1 MKASYALYR
10 RLLGYT
16 RPYSRGFVFAILGMI
31 VAAAT
36 EPLFPA
42 LMKPLLDDGFV
53 NQSGLPLWVVPTAL
67 IAIFVVRGI
76 ATFTSSYA
84 MAWVANKVLVDL
96 RRQMFDRMLRL
107 PASEF
112 EREASGLLISKLV
125 FEVTN
130 VTGAATRVLTV
141 VVRDS
146 LVVVGLLGWLVYL
159 NWRLTLVALVLI
171 PVTALIIGF
180 YSRRMRVL
188 SRRNLEQTGELT
200 RVVEEAVHG
209 FKVIKIFDAYEHQS
223 RVFERTVERLRGFA
237 MRMTVAG
244 SATVPITQLAAS
256 VAVAVVVTIAL
267 VQAGT
272 GQTTVGGFV
281 SFITAML
288 MLLAPLKHL
297 ADVNHEL
304 QRGLAAAE
312 AVFSLLDRPLEAD
325 EGTRRLERATGA
337 LRFENVGFRYP
348 GSETAALAGINLDI
362 RAGEVIALVGTSGS
376 GKTTLVNLLP
386 RFIEPTEGRILLD
399 GIPLGEFRLADLR
412 AQLGMVSQDIVLFN
426 DTVRA
431 NVCFGATQPPGEQ
444 AIWAALRAAAL
455 EDHIRALPGGLEHEI
470 GERGN
475 RLSGGQRQRLAIAR
489 ALLKDP
495 PILLLDEATSALDSR
510 TERDVQE
517 ALERVMRG
525 RTTFVI
531 AHRLSTIERADRILV
546 LEQGRVVEQGAH
558 AELLAANGRYAS
570 LHRLQ
575 FDRPPVDDAATAS
588 PREVREA
595 P

>member
-1 MKASYALYR
+1 RSLRISLSPFLWQPRLGRHRSWLVSHRGSTGPQHHPLLLARRPVLHRQRPQQQARPLSARHRAAELRPPLRSCPARRSDARQGPFGGPLLGRRGGFLRLCDRSPPGRAFRRPASGRDPRLARAACGNGFLARYGPCAELARAPPPAQDEARVAAGHRPQSPPLPTHRRRHRCDPPGAAPASPGPRLKQSYALYR
-10 RLLGYT
+10 RLLAQT

-67 IAIFVVRGI
+67 ITIFVVRGI

-96 RRQMFDRMLRL
+96 RRKMFDHMLRL

-130 VTGAATRVLTV
+130 VTGAATWVLTV

-159 NWRLTLVALVLI
+159 NWRLTLVAIVLI
-171 PVTALIIGF
+171 PVTGLIIGF
-180 YSRRMRVL
+180 YSKRMRVL

-209 FKVIKIFDAYEHQS
+209 FKVIKIFDAYAHES
-223 RVFERTVERLRGFA
+223 RVFERTAERLRGFA

-312 AVFSLLDRPLEAD
+312 AVFSLLDRQPEAD
-325 EGTRRLERATGA
+325 AGTRSIERATGA
-337 LRFENVGFRYP
+337 LRFENVGFTYA
-348 GSETAALAGINLDI
+348 GSE
-362 RAGEVIALVGTSGS
+362 S
-376 GKTTLVNLLP
+376 
-386 RFIEPTEGRILLD
+386 
-399 GIPLGEFRLADLR
+399 
-412 AQLGMVSQDIVLFN
+412 
-426 DTVRA
+426 
-431 NVCFGATQPPGEQ
+431 
-444 AIWAALRAAAL
+444 
-455 EDHIRALPGGLEHEI
+455 
-470 GERGN
+470 
-475 RLSGGQRQRLAIAR
+475 
-489 ALLKDP
+489 
-495 PILLLDEATSALDSR
+495 
-510 TERDVQE
+510 
-517 ALERVMRG
+517 
-525 RTTFVI
+525 
-531 AHRLSTIERADRILV
+531 
-546 LEQGRVVEQGAH
+546 
-558 AELLAANGRYAS
+558 
-570 LHRLQ
+570 
-575 FDRPPVDDAATAS
+575 
-588 PREVREA
+588 
-595 P
+595 

>member
-1 MKASYALYR
+1 VRDRPQPTALQPPRPGRRGHPPGAARSRRGRGLKKSYALYR

-16 RPYSRGFVFAILGMI
+16 RPYARGFVFAILGMI

-42 LMKPLLDDGFV
+42 LMKPLLDEGFV
-53 NQSGLPLWVVPTAL
+53 NKSGLPLWVVPTAL

-96 RRQMFDRMLRL
+96 RRQMFAHMLRL

-159 NWRLTLVALVLI
+159 NWRLTLVAIVLI
-171 PVTALIIGF
+171 PVTGLIIGF
-180 YSRRMRVL
+180 YSKRMRVL

-200 RVVEEAVHG
+200 RV
-209 FKVIKIFDAYEHQS
+209 IKIYDASAPES
-223 RVFERTVERLRGFA
+223 RVCARTAERLRGFA
-237 MRMTVAG
+237 MRMPVAG
-244 SATVPITQLAAS
+244 SATVPLTQLAAS

-281 SFITAML
+281 SFIAAML

-312 AVFSLLDRPLEAD
+312 AVFSLLDRQPEAD
-325 EGTRRLERATGA
+325 AGTRSIERATGA
-337 LRFENVGFRYP
+337 LRFENVGFTYA
-348 GSETAALAGINLDI
+348 GSESAALADINLDI
-362 RAGEVIALVGTSGS
+362 RAG
-376 GKTTLVNLLP
+376 
-386 RFIEPTEGRILLD
+386 
-399 GIPLGEFRLADLR
+399 
-412 AQLGMVSQDIVLFN
+412 
-426 DTVRA
+426 
-431 NVCFGATQPPGEQ
+431 
-444 AIWAALRAAAL
+444 
-455 EDHIRALPGGLEHEI
+455 
-470 GERGN
+470 
-475 RLSGGQRQRLAIAR
+475 
-489 ALLKDP
+489 
-495 PILLLDEATSALDSR
+495 
-510 TERDVQE
+510 
-517 ALERVMRG
+517 
-525 RTTFVI
+525 
-531 AHRLSTIERADRILV
+531 
-546 LEQGRVVEQGAH
+546 
-558 AELLAANGRYAS
+558 
-570 LHRLQ
+570 
-575 FDRPPVDDAATAS
+575 
-588 PREVREA
+588 
-595 P
+595 

>member
-1 MKASYALYR
+1 MKKSYALYR

-16 RPYSRGFVFAILGMI
+16 RPYARGFVFAILGMI

-42 LMKPLLDDGFV
+42 LMKPLLDEGFV
-53 NQSGLPLWVVPTAL
+53 NKSGLPLWVVPTAL

-96 RRQMFDRMLRL
+96 RRQMFAHMLRL

-209 FKVIKIFDAYEHQS
+209 FKVIKIFDAYEHEL
-223 RVFERTVERLRGFA
+223 RVFERTAERLRGFA

-312 AVFSLLDRPLEAD
+312 AVFDLLDRPVETDA
-325 EGTRRLERATGA
+325 GTRRIERATGA
-337 LRFENVGFRYP
+337 LRFEDVGFRYP
-348 GSETAALAGINLDI
+348 GSDTPALVDIDLDI
-362 RAGEVIALVGTSGS
+362 RPGEVIALVGTSGA

-399 GIPLGEFRLADLR
+399 GIPLDELRLTDLR
-412 AQLGMVSQDIVLFN
+412 AQIGLVSQDIVLFN
-426 DTVRA
+426 DSVRA
-431 NVCFGATQPPGEQ
+431 NVCFGSVKVPDDEAV
-444 AIWAALRAAAL
+444 WAALRAAAL
-455 EDHIRALPGGLEHEI
+455 EEYVRALPGGLDYEI
-470 GERGN
+470 GERGT

-495 PILLLDEATSALDSR
+495 PILLLDEATSALDTR
-510 TERDVQE
+510 TEREVQE
-517 ALERVMRG
+517 ALERIMRG

-531 AHRLSTIERADRILV
+531 AHRLSTVERADRILV
-546 LEQGRVVEQGAH
+546 FERGRVVEQGSH

-570 LHRLQ
+570 LYRLQ
-575 FDRPPVDDAATAS
+575 FAS
-588 PREVREA
+588 PPEGGDGAPSATEARES